1 MYKIL
6 LIVGLALVKVMAFG
20 FMGFHISGIIHIL
33 PVIAIVG
40 FMVSFL
46 YRKTFSHIYIP
57 LNSKTLIVRYP
68 GNDEVK
74 KIMKLYN

>member
-6 LIVGLALVKVMAFG
+6 LIGGLALVKVMAFG
-20 FMGFHISGIIHIL
+20 FMGFHISVIIHLL
-33 PVIAIVG
+33 PLIAIVG
-40 FMVSFL
+40 FMISFF

-57 LNSKTLIVRYP
+57 LNSKTLIIKYP
-68 GNDEVK
+68 GNNEVN